1 VPHEQLNRGAW
12 WEIRANARGEP
23 ATQTILIYGDI
34 GEGWDGETVP
44 ARQFVAALQDVDAQY
59 LDVRINSY
67 GGSVTDGLAIYNALK
82 RHPAA
87 VTISIDGVAASI
99 ASLIAMAGDTVT
111 MADNALMMLHAPWGG
126 VLGNATEM
134 REMADVL
141 DRYAQAMSSA
151 YAPRLGRDQALSLL
165 TDGDDHWYTAA
176 EANAL
181 GLVDAVTESLAIA
194 ASIPA
199 RYRVN
204 PVAAATSQQEASM
217 ADQKTPA
224 APDSTTETNVVE
236 ITAKARADALKDL
249 KVRNEAIKGR
259 FEALSRA
266 NPGSVEA
273 IRAVYDAA
281 IADTDLT
288 VDTFTDRA
296 LAALVPQEPV
306 AGSHTTRIEAGEDQS
321 EKRTSAIVASVLA
334 RAGAS
339 KESTAGNPYR
349 GHSLMDLAR
358 ESLARAGV
366 RVDGLTKME
375 IVGAAFT
382 QSTSDF
388 PVLLEN
394 TMHKALQSSYAI
406 AADTWRR
413 FCAVGSVSDFR
424 AHNRYQIGAL
434 GDLVPVNELGEFTNK
449 PIPDGRKQSVIVGTF
464 GDIINLSR
472 QAVINDDLGAFVG
485 LAQARGRAAA
495 RTIENKVYAV
505 LGLNSGIGPL
515 LSDGAAIIHSTH
527 GNIATVVGPPSVLT
541 LADMKLKMRAQ
552 KDVAGKDYLDLTP
565 AVMLVP
571 DALEDTAR
579 ILNTA
584 MYDPAATL
592 STKNP
597 NTPNPYMGAYTDI
610 IGTPRLSGTGWYAFA
625 DPSIAPVLEVSFLD
639 GVQEPFLEMEQGFTV
654 DGARWKT
661 RLDFGVSGVG
671 YEGVVRNA
679 GA

>member
-1 VPHEQLNRGAW
+1 MSATPHRFWTIKAAGTGAV
-12 WEIRANARGEP
+12 ELRIF
-23 ATQTILIYGDI
+23 GDI
-34 GEGWDGETVP
+34 GYWDDGD
-44 ARQFVAALQDVDAQY
+44 AVDADGFIAELSQY
-59 LDVRINSY
+59 KGRDAVVLIDSIGGNYVQGSRIAQSIREHFGSITTVVVRRAYSM
-67 GGSVTDGLAIYNALK
+67 
-82 RHPAA
+82 
-87 VTISIDGVAASI
+87 
-99 ASLIAMAGDTVT
+99 ASLIWAAGHVRQ
-111 MADNALMMLHAPWGG
+111 MYEGARIMFHAPWIKSASGNWKDLSDLSAELLEITEAFAG
-126 VLGNATEM
+126 EYSGYLGLTTAEM
-134 REMADVL
+134 MQYMD
-141 DRYAQAMSSA
+141 
-151 YAPRLGRDQALSLL
+151 GRDHFLTADDALAMGISDMTMRAQLPMVAQF
-165 TDGDDHWYTAA
+165 DD
-176 EANAL
+176 
-181 GLVDAVTESLAIA
+181 S
-194 ASIPA
+194 
-199 RYRVN
+199 RFQ
-204 PVAAATSQQEASM
+204 PVAAATQQQEATM
-217 ADQKTPA
+217 ADQTPA
-224 APDSTTETNVVE
+224 APNSTTETNIVE
-236 ITAKARADALKDL
+236 ITASARADVLAAMKS
-249 KVRNEAIKGR
+249 RNDAIKAR
-259 FEALSRA
+259 FDALSRA
-266 NPGSVEA
+266 NPGSLDA

-281 IADTDLT
+281 IADMDLT
-288 VDTFTDRA
+288 VDGFTDRA

-306 AGSHTTRIEAGEDQS
+306 AGSHTTRIEAGEDQA
-321 EKRTSAIVASVLA
+321 EKRSVAIVASVLA
-334 RAGAS
+334 RAGVS

-366 RVDGLTKME
+366 RTDGLTKME
-375 IVGAAFT
+375 LVAAAFT

-565 AVMLVP
+565 TVMLVP

>member
-1 VPHEQLNRGAW
+1 MSATQPRGQW

-23 ATQTILIYGDI
+23 STQTVLIYGDI
-34 GEGWDGETVP
+34 GEGWDGETVS
-44 ARQFVAALQDVDAQY
+44 AREFVAALQGVDAQY

-99 ASLIAMAGDTVT
+99 ASLIAMAGDTIM
-111 MADNALMMLHAPWGG
+111 MADNALMMVHAPWA
-126 VLGNATEM
+126 LAIGNAADM
-134 REMADVL
+134 RETADTL
-141 DRYAQAMSSA
+141 DRYAQAMASA

-165 TDGDDHWYTAA
+165 TDGADHWYTAA
-176 EANAL
+176 EANGL
-181 GLVDAVTESLAIA
+181 GLIDSVTESLAIA

-199 RYRVN
+199 RYRSN
-204 PVAAATSQQEASM
+204 PAAAAAQQQEPKM
-217 ADQKTPA
+217 AEKEAPA
-224 APDSTTETNVVE
+224 APESKAETNVVD
-236 ITAKARADALKDL
+236 IQAKAKAEALAALKT
-249 KVRNEAIKGR
+249 RNEGIKAR
-259 FEALSRA
+259 FDALSRA
-266 NPGSVEA
+266 NPGSVDA
-273 IRAVYDAA
+273 IRAVYDDA
-281 IADTDLT
+281 IADTDPT

-296 LAALVPQEPV
+296 LAALVPQTPV
-306 AGSHTTRIEAGEDQS
+306 TGAHSTRIEAGEDQS
-321 EKRTSAIVASVLA
+321 EKRNTAIVASVLA
-334 RAGAS
+334 RAGVS

-366 RVDGLTKME
+366 RCDGMTKME

-382 QSTSDF
+382 QGTSDF
-388 PVLLEN
+388 PILLEN

-413 FCAVGSVSDFR
+413 FCATGSVSDFR
-424 AHNRYQIGAL
+424 AHNRYQIGSL

-505 LGLNSGIGPL
+505 LGLSSGIGPL
-515 LSDGAAIIHSTH
+515 LSDGKSIIHADH
-527 GNIATVVGPPSVLT
+527 GNIAAVAGPPSVAT
-541 LADMKLKMRAQ
+541 LASVKLAMRAQ
-552 KDVAGKDYLDLTP
+552 KDVSGNDYLDLTP
-565 AVMLVP
+565 RILLVP
-571 DALEDTAR
+571 DSLEDTAR

-597 NTPNPYMGAYTDI
+597 NTPNPYMGAYSDI
-610 IGTPRLSGTGWYAFA
+610 IGTPRLSGTAWYAFA

>member
-1 VPHEQLNRGAW
+1 LSDLSAELLEITEAFAGEYSGYLGLTIAEMMQFMDGRDHFLTADDALAMGISDMTMRAQLPMVAQFDDSRF
-12 WEIRANARGEP
+12 
-23 ATQTILIYGDI
+23 
-34 GEGWDGETVP
+34 VP
-44 ARQFVAALQDVDAQY
+44 AAAAAQHQE
-59 LDVRINSY
+59 
-67 GGSVTDGLAIYNALK
+67 AI
-82 RHPAA
+82 
-87 VTISIDGVAASI
+87 
-99 ASLIAMAGDTVT
+99 
-111 MADNALMMLHAPWGG
+111 MADEN
-126 VLGNATEM
+126 
-134 REMADVL
+134 
-141 DRYAQAMSSA
+141 
-151 YAPRLGRDQALSLL
+151 
-165 TDGDDHWYTAA
+165 
-176 EANAL
+176 
-181 GLVDAVTESLAIA
+181 
-194 ASIPA
+194 
-199 RYRVN
+199 
-204 PVAAATSQQEASM
+204 
-217 ADQKTPA
+217 TPA
-224 APDSTTETNVVE
+224 APESPTDNVVE
-236 ITAKARADALKDL
+236 IKAKAKSDVVAAL
-249 KVRNEAIKGR
+249 KVRNDSIKAR
-259 FEALSRA
+259 FDALGRA
-266 NPGSVEA
+266 NPGSLDA
-273 IRAVYDAA
+273 IRAVYDEV
-281 IADTDLT
+281 IADVDAT
-288 VDTFTDRA
+288 VDGFTDRA
-296 LAALVPQEPV
+296 LAALVQQTPV
-306 AGSHTTRIEAGEDQS
+306 VASHSVRVEAGEDQS
-321 EKRTSAIVASVLA
+321 EKRSTAIVASVMA
-334 RAGAS
+334 RAGVTR
-339 KESTAGNPYR
+339 ESTAGNPYR
-349 GHSLMDLAR
+349 GHTLLDLAKDC
-358 ESLARAGV
+358 LARAGIKT
-366 RVDGLTKME
+366 DGMTKLE
-375 IVGAAFT
+375 VVGAAFT
-382 QSTSDF
+382 QSSSDF
-388 PVLLEN
+388 PILMEN
-394 TMHKALQSSYAI
+394 TMNKTLQSSYAI

-515 LSDGAAIIHSTH
+515 LSDGKAIIHTDH
-527 GNIATVVGPPSVLT
+527 GNIATVLGAPSVLT

-552 KDVAGKDYLDLTP
+552 KDVAGKDFLDLTP
-565 AVMLVP
+565 TVMLVP